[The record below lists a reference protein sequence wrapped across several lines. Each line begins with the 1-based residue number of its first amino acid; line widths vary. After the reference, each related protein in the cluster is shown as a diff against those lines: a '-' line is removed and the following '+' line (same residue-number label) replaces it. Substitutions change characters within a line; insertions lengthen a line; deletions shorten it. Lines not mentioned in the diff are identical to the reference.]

1 MNDESA
7 ERLTVT
13 ECIAHVDPTQ
23 SSHLAEANSDLI
35 TSTSRPVH
43 HNDTHVDNVTL
54 WQHLWP
60 LLYITLV
67 QIFLLH
73 GNILVGKYIL
83 SCRAQSDPGNR
94 KMIIPLFADSYRSSA
109 GSFFVLLCIEHA

>member
-1 MNDESA
+1 MTSPRSA
-7 ERLTVT
+7 LTVT